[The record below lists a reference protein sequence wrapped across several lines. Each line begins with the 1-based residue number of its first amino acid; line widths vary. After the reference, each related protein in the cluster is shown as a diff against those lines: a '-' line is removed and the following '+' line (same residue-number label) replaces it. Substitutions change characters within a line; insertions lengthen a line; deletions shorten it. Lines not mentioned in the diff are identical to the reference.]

1 MKYGPVGVS
10 PGATI
15 GDMITNS
22 QPQKPKMP
30 NIRGTRGIRRVDED
44 LIRTTVDFR
53 PSPMPVKGKGRAV

>member
-22 QPQKPKMP
+22 RQPKPRMP
-30 NIRGTRGIRRVDED
+30 APRGPRRVNED
-44 LIRTTVDFR
+44 MIRTTVDFR
-53 PSPMPVKGKGRAV
+53 PTPINKPRGRMA

>member
-22 QPQKPKMP
+22 RMKNPRMP
-30 NIRGTRGIRRVDED
+30 APRGPRRVNED
-44 LIRTTVDFR
+44 MIRTTVAFR
-53 PSPMPVKGKGRAV
+53 PTPVVKPRGRMG